1 MVVCLS
7 EDAKSGE
14 SEQKVMDAARSERNG
29 LLIIL
34 MGVFL
39 VNAGLIVNVVG
50 NGTAAYVGGF
60 FFIVLGFF
68 STVFGFYVSVHY
80 GHQYN
85 DLLKE

>member
-14 SEQKVMDAARSERNG
+14 SEQRIMDAARSERNG

-39 VNAGLIVNVVG
+39 VNAGLIVSVIG
-50 NGTAAYVGGF
+50 HSSFAYVGGF
-60 FFIVLGFF
+60 FFIILGIL
-68 STVFGFYVSVHY
+68 STVFGFYVSIHY
-80 GHQYN
+80 AHQYN
-85 DLLKE
+85 NLLS